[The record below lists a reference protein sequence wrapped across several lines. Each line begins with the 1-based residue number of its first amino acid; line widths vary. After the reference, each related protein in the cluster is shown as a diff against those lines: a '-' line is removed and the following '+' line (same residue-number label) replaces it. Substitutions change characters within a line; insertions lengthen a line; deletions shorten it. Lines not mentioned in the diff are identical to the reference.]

1 GARAARRGKGRAAP
15 PPAVRR
21 GEAHEP
27 HAVRGDELDRR
38 ETRRGRDRPPLGGRS
53 AFRRELVLR
62 KRHARARR
70 EIPRAPG
77 ERRAHSLVAADAP
90 VFSIFGAG
98 ATRGSFASSTAR
110 LNAATSPSR
119 IAL

>member
-1 GARAARRGKGRAAP
+1 RVS
-15 PPAVRR
+15 PPAPVEG
-21 GEAHEP
+21 GEARGRN
-27 HAVRGDELDRR
+27 ASGGDELDRR

-62 KRHARARR
+62 KRHARARG
-70 EIPRAPG
+70 EIPRGPG
-77 ERRAHSLVAADAP
+77 ERGAHSLVAADAP